1 MSFTGDLLNGVA
13 AVLAGA
19 GAGTYRADGSAYAAG
34 ETAIVFGAMPQTPDR
49 AIVLSAY
56 TVTDDA
62 SLSDSVI
69 GLQVRCRGGSD
80 PHDVE
85 AIAGAVFDQ
94 LHGRTAYQA
103 GTVRV
108 VQSLRRS
115 GTPLGRDDSNR
126 WEHSDNYYLTV
137 HRPSLHRT

>member
-1 MSFTGDLLNGVA
+1 MSFTGDLLDGVA
-13 AVLAGA
+13 ALLAGA
-19 GAGTYRADGSAYAAG
+19 GAGTYRPAGAYQPG
-34 ETAIVFGAMPQTPDR
+34 ETAIVFAAMPQTPDR
-49 AIVLSAY
+49 AIVLSTYDVA
-56 TVTDDA
+56 DDA

-69 GLQVRCRGGSD
+69 GLQVRCRGGAD

-108 VQSLRRS
+108 VQSLRQS
-115 GTPLGRDDSNR
+115 GTPLGRDDNNR
-126 WEHSDNYYLTV
+126 WEHSSNYYLTV
-137 HRPSLHRT
+137 HRPSPHRT

>member
-1 MSFTGDLLNGVA
+1 VSFTGDLLDGVA
-13 AVLAGA
+13 ALLAGA
-19 GAGTYRADGSAYAAG
+19 GAGTFRPAGAYQPG
-34 ETAIVFGAMPQTPDR
+34 ETAIVFAAMPQTPDR
-49 AIVLSAY
+49 AIVLSTYDVA
-56 TVTDDA
+56 DDA

-85 AIAGAVFDQ
+85 AIAGAVFDL

-103 GTVRV
+103 GAVRV
-108 VQSLRRS
+108 VQSLRQS

-126 WEHSDNYYLTV
+126 WEHSGNYYLTV
-137 HRPSLHRT
+137 HRPSPHRT